1 MTNFVILISIETSV
15 LKHKI
20 GPDMFEKIDHGDV
33 HELSIEV
40 LESFLS
46 SCPKETEVQLLQTA
60 I

>member
-1 MTNFVILISIETSV
+1 
-15 LKHKI
+15 
-20 GPDMFEKIDHGDV
+20 MFEKIDHGDV
-33 HELSIEV
+33 HDLSIEV

>member
-1 MTNFVILISIETSV
+1 MNYQRSILVQTSV